1 MRAAVIREFGTPD
14 ILRMEDV
21 ATPQP
26 GPGNVLIKILA
37 AGVNRFDQYIREGS
51 VVPELSFPHI
61 LGADAAG
68 EIADVGEGVDGF
80 RIGERVVPM
89 TGYPNDE
96 ADAAIHPTSAA
107 PSFGV
112 SGLSRP
118 GSYAQYQEV
127 PARWVVRDDTGLPP
141 EHVAVLPMAALT
153 AVRAVK
159 GVGEVKAGDNV
170 LITAGSSGAGTFTIQ
185 VAKVLGANV
194 AVTTRSDGKADA
206 LRELGADLVVNT
218 RGEDLVQRIREWTG
232 GQGADV
238 VVDYVGGDMFSGL
251 IDATR
256 PQGIIVPVGFMAGTE
271 VSFDIRNFFFGQK
284 QIRGALA
291 GDIEDLRWALQRVK
305 EGKLRPTLD
314 RALPLKDAAEAH
326 RLIAANDLTGSVAL
340 LPWAV

>member
-14 ILRMEDV
+14 IIRIEDI

-26 GPGNVLIKILA
+26 GAGNVLIKILA

-51 VVPELSFPHI
+51 VVPELPFPHI
-61 LGADAAG
+61 LGTDAAG
-68 EIADVGEGVDGF
+68 EIADVGEGVEGF
-80 RIGERVVPM
+80 QVGERVVPM
-89 TGYPNDE
+89 TGYPSDE
-96 ADAAIHPTSAA
+96 ADADIHPTSAA

-127 PARWVVRDDTGLPP
+127 PARWVVKDETGLPA
-141 EHVAVLPMAALT
+141 EQVAALPMAALA

-159 GVGEVKAGDNV
+159 GVGEAKAGDHV
-170 LITAGSSGAGTFTIQ
+170 LIAAGSSGAGTFTIQ
-185 VAKVLGANV
+185 VAKVLGARV
-194 AVTTRSDGKADA
+194 ATTTRSNAKAEA
-206 LRELGADLVVNT
+206 LRELGADLVINT
-218 RGEDLVQRIREWTG
+218 RQEDLAQRVREWTG

-238 VVDYVGGDMFSGL
+238 AVDYVGGAMFSDVL
-251 IDATR
+251 DATR
-256 PQGIIVPVGFMAGTE
+256 SQGIIVPVGFMAGTE

-291 GDIEDLRWALQRVK
+291 GDIDDLRWALQKVK
-305 EGKLRPTLD
+305 DGKLHPTLD

-326 RLIAANDLTGSVAL
+326 RLIASNDLTGSIAL